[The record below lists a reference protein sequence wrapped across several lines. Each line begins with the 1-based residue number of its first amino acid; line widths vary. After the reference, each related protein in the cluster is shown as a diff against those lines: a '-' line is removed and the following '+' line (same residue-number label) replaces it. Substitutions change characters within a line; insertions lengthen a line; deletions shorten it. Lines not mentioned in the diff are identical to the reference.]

1 MKALKTL
8 ARLNLRLKFSFQINP
23 FFFCQPKEMLSFFS
37 VTLVVP
43 SVTDMLL
50 LEGVA
55 WASCESLHR
64 EEVRSSKAAA
74 CV

>member
-1 MKALKTL
+1 
-8 ARLNLRLKFSFQINP
+8 
-23 FFFCQPKEMLSFFS
+23 MLSFFS